1 MQDSQ
6 ALYLF
11 HEGTNFQ
18 AHKFLG
24 VHQSNDEYVFRVWA
38 PHADSVEVVGDFN
51 SWSDGWYMHKISNQ
65 GVWEIKVRIDCPDG
79 FYYKYKITNG
89 NIALLKSD
97 PYAFYSETE
106 GKSASRFWEFK
117 DFEWSDDRWIKY
129 TESIPLRSDS
139 ASLPIPMNVYEIHLG
154 SFCKKE
160 NGEYLNYREYADVIA
175 NYVKR
180 MGYTHIELMPIA
192 EHPYGGSW
200 GYQITSYFAPTSRF
214 GTPDDFKYFVNKLHS
229 CGIGIILDWVPAHFP
244 KDEFGLVDFDGDK
257 CYEYQAE
264 WRSEHKGWGTR
275 CFDVGRTE
283 VQSFLI
289 SNALY
294 WLEEYHVDGLRIDAV
309 ASMLYLDYDRRDSEW
324 VPNTNGDNESLEA
337 VSFFKKLNSV
347 IHTKFPRAIVIA
359 EESTEW
365 KNVTRKSDDFGL
377 GFDLKWNMGWM
388 HDTLDYIK
396 TDPYFRSGCH
406 SKLTFSFFYAFSE
419 RFILPISHDEVV
431 HGKRSLLDKCYGE
444 YSEKFELVKVF
455 YSYMIAHPGKKMT
468 FMGCEYGQFS
478 EWNYEKELEWFM
490 TDFEKHGDLQLFF
503 SEINNFYLKSSEF
516 WENDFS
522 WEGFQWIVS
531 DDNEQNIIVFER
543 INLNKD
549 KIICVFN
556 FSPVSR
562 NKYRIGIDEF
572 GKYKLILSTKRI
584 EETLQAQKTVS
595 HGRMYSLELTIEGY
609 TAKFYKI
616 EKNDDC
622 LEII

>member
-24 VHQSNDEYVFRVWA
+24 SHRYNNKYVFRVWA
-38 PHADSVEVVGDFN
+38 PHADSVEIVGDFN
-51 SWSDGWYMHKISNQ
+51 LWSDGCFMTRISEK
-65 GVWEIKVRIDCPDG
+65 GVWEASIVIEG
-79 FYYKYKITNG
+79 FDTFFYKYKITNNG
-89 NIALLKSD
+89 KVVLKAD
-97 PYAFYSETE
+97 PYAFYSETD
-106 GKSASRFWEFK
+106 GKSASRFW
-117 DFEWSDDRWIKY
+117 DFNEYEWSDDEWIKY
-129 TESIPLRSDS
+129 TESIPISSDNT
-139 ASLPIPMNVYEIHLG
+139 SLPIPMNVYEIHLG
-154 SFCKKE
+154 SFCRKE
-160 NGEYLNYREYADVIA
+160 NGKYLNYREYADVIA

-214 GTPDDFKYFVNKLHS
+214 GDPNDFKYFVNKLHS
-229 CGIGIILDWVPAHFP
+229 CGVGIILDWVPAHFP
-244 KDEFGLVDFDGDK
+244 KDEFGLADFDGDK
-257 CYEYQAE
+257 CYEYQSE
-264 WRSEHKGWGTR
+264 WRCEHKAWGTR
-275 CFDVGRTE
+275 CFDVGRQE

-294 WLEEYHVDGLRIDAV
+294 WLEEYHIDGLRIDAV
-309 ASMLYLDYDRRDSEW
+309 ASMLYLDYDRRSSEW
-324 VPNTNGDNESLEA
+324 VPNTNGTNESLEA
-337 VSFFKKLNSV
+337 IAFFKKLNSA
-347 IHTKFPRAIVIA
+347 IHSKLPRAIVIA

-365 KNVTRKSDDFGL
+365 KNVTRKIDDFGL

-396 TDPYFRSGCH
+396 TDPYFRAGCH
-406 SKLTFSFFYAFSE
+406 DKLTFSFFYAFSE

-431 HGKRSLLDKCYGE
+431 HGKGSLLDKCYGE
-444 YSEKFELVKVF
+444 YSEKFELMKVF

-490 TDFEKHGDLQLFF
+490 TDFEKHGDLQRFF
-503 SEINNFYLKSSEF
+503 SEINNFYLKNSEL

-522 WEGFQWIVS
+522 WEGFQWIVA

-543 INLNKD
+543 IDLAGNKMV
-549 KIICVFN
+549 CVFN
-556 FSPVSR
+556 FSPISR
-562 NKYRIGIDEF
+562 RKYRIGVDSDGE
-572 GKYKLILSTKRI
+572 YKLLLSTKAKQGI
-584 EETLQAQKTVS
+584 IKAEKISS
-595 HGRMYSLELTIEGY
+595 HGRMYSIELSIEGY
-609 TAKFYKI
+609 TAEFYKI
-616 EKNDDC
+616 NKKDDY
-622 LEII
+622 LEIL